1 MRPLRLAGRRGEGA
15 VTARIQADGETARG
29 LLNPAD
35 TPDRQLQKLLTII
48 EVLMR
53 RVEQDTDQSG
63 AAYAQFERAAML
75 EEQVRERTAELE
87 AALDLLH
94 ESNARLGAAN
104 RETEAARRDLTN
116 AIETVQEGFGLFDR
130 DDVLV
135 LCNSRF
141 GLQLQDIHAALV
153 PGLSFADYVDLI
165 SASGAL
171 RLPDGT
177 TPQDWA
183 LQRLHRHR
191 DRSVSFTVELR
202 DDRWL
207 QVSEHR
213 TGGGGTVILQT
224 DITGI
229 IRAERAMRGRLLDDQ
244 ARMVRATLDHINQGV
259 CIFDA
264 EARLVGWNA
273 RASELLA
280 LGQSQFRQGLDFHD
294 LVARLREP
302 ARGVAAPVLA
312 PLVAWV
318 GQAPP
323 RLPLRFEMTRQG
335 DVALDGFAQQMPDQ
349 GFVISLTDVTAERRA
364 IAALSRA
371 NETLEARVAARTREL
386 GEALENAERAN
397 ATRSRFVAAASHDLL
412 QPLSAAKLF
421 LASMED
427 EPLNPRALS
436 ALVKAQASL
445 ASVESIL
452 DALLDISRLESG
464 RLTVSPQ
471 GVPLAPV
478 LSQLADEFS
487 PVAGDKGLRL
497 RIRPTRAVV
506 ISDPVWLRRILQ
518 NLIGNALRYTDSG
531 GVLVGVRPGPD
542 GLRIEVTDTGPGI
555 PETEQSAIF
564 REFHRLNA
572 RASASEGLGLGL
584 AIVERAAALL
594 GHSVTLNSRLGAG
607 SRFVLHVGGEANP
620 MPVLPPPPTPPRA
633 SLPRDLI
640 GLLVAE
646 DPGMRRALSHLLEGW
661 GVSVLDVPDATE
673 ARALLDEIGI
683 APDFVLIDA
692 RSGTETAALAFVAT
706 LHAQFG
712 AVAARL
718 LSSSRGETLRLQAA
732 AMQAPI
738 LYKPLDAS
746 LLERFIAAT
755 ARQR

>member
-1 MRPLRLAGRRGEGA
+1 MSPRAPGEGGA
-15 VTARIQADGETARG
+15 AHG

-35 TPDRQLQKLLTII
+35 TPDRQRQKLLAII

-87 AALDLLH
+87 SALDLLH
-94 ESNARLGAAN
+94 ESNARLAAAN
-104 RETEAARRDLTN
+104 RETETARRDLTN
-116 AIETVQEGFGLFDR
+116 AIETVQEGFGLFDP
-130 DDVLV
+130 DDILV

-141 GLQLQDIHAALV
+141 GMQLQDIRPKLV
-153 PGLSFADYVDLI
+153 PGLSFADYIDLI
-165 SASGAL
+165 SGSGAL

-244 ARMVRATLDHINQGV
+244 ARIVRATLDHINQGV

-264 EARLVGWNA
+264 GARLVGWNA

-294 LVARLREP
+294 LAAHLGEA
-302 ARGVAAPVLA
+302 ARGAGSAGLA
-312 PLVAWV
+312 PLITWV
-318 GQAPP
+318 DQPPP

-335 DVALDGFAQQMPDQ
+335 DVALDGFAQQMPDE
-349 GFVISLTDVTAERRA
+349 GFVISLTDVTTERRA

-371 NETLEARVAARTREL
+371 NETLEARVEARTREL
-386 GEALENAERAN
+386 GEALEKAERAN

-421 LASMED
+421 LSSMED
-427 EPLNPRALS
+427 DALTPRAAS
-436 ALVKAQASL
+436 ALDKAQASL

-464 RLTVSPQ
+464 RLAVSPRN
-471 GVPLAPV
+471 VPLDPV
-478 LSQLADEFS
+478 LSQLANEFT
-487 PVAGDKGLRL
+487 PIAAEKGLRL
-497 RIRPTRAVV
+497 RIRPTRSVV

-518 NLIGNALRYTDSG
+518 NLIGNALRYTEKG
-531 GVLVGVRPGPD
+531 GAQVGVRRGAA

-555 PETEQSAIF
+555 PETEQEAIF

-572 RASASEGLGLGL
+572 RASASEGMGLGL

-607 SRFVLHVGGEANP
+607 SRFVLHLGAEVAP
-620 MPVLPPPPTPPRA
+620 AHTPPAPPAPPRTA
-633 SLPRDLI
+633 LPRDLI

-646 DPGMRRALSHLLEGW
+646 DRGLRRALAHLLEGR
-661 GVSVLDVPDATE
+661 GISVLDVPDPAE
-673 ARALLDEIGI
+673 AQALLDEIGI

-692 RSGTETAALAFVAT
+692 RSGDEPAALGFVAA

-712 AVAARL
+712 PLPTRL
-718 LSSSRGETLRLQAA
+718 LSSSRGEALRLRAA
-732 AMQAPI
+732 ALQAPI
-738 LYKPLDAS
+738 LYKPIDAA
-746 LLERFIAAT
+746 LLERFIATT